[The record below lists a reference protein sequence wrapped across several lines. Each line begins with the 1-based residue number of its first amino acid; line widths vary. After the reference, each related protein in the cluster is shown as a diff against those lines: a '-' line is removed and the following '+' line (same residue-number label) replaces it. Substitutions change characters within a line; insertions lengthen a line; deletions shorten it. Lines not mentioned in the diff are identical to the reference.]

1 MRMMIVVVMEMVGCI
16 RSNKSLIP
24 HEQMINNI
32 DDIVVK
38 HHDRST
44 HRPIENDDL
53 EFERGVVFR
62 EVSTDQ
68 MRVVE

>member
-1 MRMMIVVVMEMVGCI
+1 
-16 RSNKSLIP
+16 
-24 HEQMINNI
+24 MINNI